1 MYEEPISISVTI
13 TRNIKKAYYY
23 YYYFPDYHYYFQS
36 PTPRPHVTT
45 SVRPRPQ
52 RADMCKICTSLQQ
65 PYNVGNIFSDNI
77 HVYWSC
83 VRSIYMVVK

>member
-1 MYEEPISISVTI
+1 MPV
-13 TRNIKKAYYY
+13 
-23 YYYFPDYHYYFQS
+23 QS
-36 PTPRPHVTT
+36 PTPRPHVST

-52 RADMCKICTSLQQ
+52 PADMWKISTSLKQ

-77 HVYWSC
+77 HVHWSY